1 MTVGAQEVELY
12 ASPDELTR
20 VREVPSADVVL
31 PSSGSIVRVR
41 GLTRLELILN
51 GKGTED
57 ADEIE
62 RRNVATCMIKP
73 VMTREQVRKWQ
84 KNSLP
89 GDLAAVT
96 NKIRDLS
103 GLGEGA
109 PKSDVAE
116 VRD

>member
-1 MTVGAQEVELY
+1 MTVGAKEDQIY
-12 ASPDELTR
+12 ASPDDLTR
-20 VREVPSADVVL
+20 PFEIPSADVRL
-31 PSSGSIVRVR
+31 PSGVLVRVR
-41 GLTRLELILN
+41 GLTRIELILN

-62 RRNVATCMIKP
+62 RRNVATCMLRP
-73 VMTREQVRKWQ
+73 TMTREQVRKWQ
-84 KNSLP
+84 KSSLP